1 VKASLGQ
8 LGTITD
14 VMQPNRRDKRPIK
27 EAEPFAD
34 TFRLGS
40 RALDVP
46 PATRQGQRQVLLS
59 QRASLG
65 HLRHGPRA
73 YVPRDHAALSGCDNF
88 LYGSFQGHTF
98 GALVRAGKQGN
109 TKSLGKGETA

>member
-1 VKASLGQ
+1 MCNETDYTVIHAQGSEEPTPVQRVKASLGQ

-27 EAEPFAD
+27 EAEPFVD

-46 PATRQGQRQVLLS
+46 PATLV
-59 QRASLG
+59 A
-65 HLRHGPRA
+65 PR
-73 YVPRDHAALSGCDNF
+73 S
-88 LYGSFQGHTF
+88 
-98 GALVRAGKQGN
+98 VRAGD
-109 TKSLGKGETA
+109 SFVRVSA